1 MVRRG
6 RRKKEGEKGEE
17 AGGNEKREGEMGK
30 RKGRRRGSGG
40 QTGRMIGPRL
50 QPSPRREAGDLGEN
64 QQPCF

>member
-6 RRKKEGEKGEE
+6 RREKEGEKGGE
-17 AGGNEKREGEMGK
+17 AGGNEKRVGGWEK
-30 RKGRRRGSGG
+30 RKGRRGSGG

-50 QPSPRREAGDLGEN
+50 QPSPRRETGDLGEN